1 MFDGRYNRFQNPL
14 PVAHDVMIVEAQ
26 NTEAFAGKISFSPCI
41 AQLFFRF
48 EMLSAIDLDNKTSSV
63 TDEVHDVWPDWR
75 LTTKTRSVHA
85 MSTQC
90 RPNDSLGIGEIR
102 AQ

>member
-1 MFDGRYNRFQNPL
+1 
-14 PVAHDVMIVEAQ
+14 
-26 NTEAFAGKISFSPCI
+26 
-41 AQLFFRF
+41 
-48 EMLSAIDLDNKTSSV
+48 MLSAIDLDNKTSSV
-63 TDEVHDVWPDWR
+63 TGEVHDVWPDWR
-75 LTTKTRSVHA
+75 LATKTRSVHA